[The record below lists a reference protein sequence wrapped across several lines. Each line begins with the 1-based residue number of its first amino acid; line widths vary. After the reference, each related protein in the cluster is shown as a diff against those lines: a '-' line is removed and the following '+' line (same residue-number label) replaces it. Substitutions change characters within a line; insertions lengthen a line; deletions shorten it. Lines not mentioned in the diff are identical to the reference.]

1 MSAVEPAF
9 GEAMRTRR
17 APDPLPFVCSPR

>member
-9 GEAMRTRR
+9 GEAMQTRR
-17 APDPLPFVCSPR
+17 APDLLPFVCSPR